1 MKTTF
6 LSNTRRNAGAI
17 ILLLAFSFIFK
28 AASAQDKSSDKS
40 LSPYFFVNSD
50 NPETDRLPL
59 KSTSAQVNI
68 AGVIADVTIKQ
79 VYKNEGKNT
88 LEAVYIFPA
97 STHAAVY
104 NMKMKVG
111 EREIIAVVQE
121 RQKARQQYEQA
132 KNEGKTASLL
142 EQQRPNVFQMNV
154 ANILPGDIIEVE
166 LSYTELLIPENGI
179 YEFVYPTVVGPR
191 YSNQTVENAPG
202 EGWVANP
209 YLKEGEVPN
218 YTFDIKATISA
229 GLPLH
234 DVRSPSHQI
243 DVKYTDTQSA
253 AITLKNSGKFE
264 GNRDFILQYRLKG
277 DRIESGLLLYPGK
290 DENFFLAMIQPPKA
304 VIPSQIPSREYIF
317 ILDVS
322 GSMYG
327 FPLDITKKLM
337 NELLLKLKPTDRF
350 NLVLF
355 AGASSVYQEHS
366 ITATPV
372 NIKNAINY
380 IGQQHGGGG
389 TELLPALKKA
399 MALQSDENFS
409 RSFVI
414 LTDGYVNVERE
425 AFEYIHKNLG
435 QANFFAFGIGTSV
448 NRYLIEGI
456 AHAGKGESFVAT
468 NQKEAEN
475 LAPRFIKY
483 VSMPVLTHIQM
494 NFDHFTTYD
503 VLPESCPDVFAERPV
518 IIIGKYKNK
527 PTGNIQ
533 ITGIS
538 GDKTFIKRLNLQDFN
553 PSALNAALKYLWA
566 RQKIQYL
573 DDYINADSYHE
584 QKDLSDEVT
593 ALGLKYNLLTKY
605 TSFIAVDS
613 DIRNEDGNITTV
625 KQPLPLPDGVSNL
638 AVGNT
643 SNGILTKRAYALPAT
658 AKGSVTGAE
667 YEMTVNEFA
676 KEDKATKDE
685 QVYYVVEKSPEF
697 PGGVK
702 ALENFMIKNLK
713 YPEELKESGIS
724 GMVIVSFIIDTDG
737 SIKDIKIIRGLDP
750 LLDQEAI
757 RVIKLLPKWK
767 PGIQNGKPVKTNYIL
782 PVRFTIS

>member
-6 LSNTRRNAGAI
+6 LRNTRRNAGAL
-17 ILLLAFSFIFK
+17 ILLLAFSSTFQAI
-28 AASAQDKSSDKS
+28 SAQEKSNDKS

-50 NPETDRLPL
+50 DPETDRLPL

-68 AGVIADVTIKQ
+68 AGVIADVTIRQ

-88 LEAVYIFPA
+88 LEAVYVFPA
-97 STHAAVY
+97 STRAAVH
-104 NMKMKVG
+104 NMKMKIG
-111 EREIIAVVQE
+111 EREIIAMVQE

-132 KNEGKTASLL
+132 KTEGKTVTLL

-154 ANILPGDIIEVE
+154 ANILPGDVIEVE
-166 LSYTELLIPENGI
+166 LSYTELLIPENGV

-191 YSNQTVENAPG
+191 YSNQTAENATD

-209 YLKEGEVPN
+209 YLKEDEAPN
-218 YTFDIKATISA
+218 YTFDMKASLSA

-243 DVKYTDTQSA
+243 DVKYSDAQMAS
-253 AITLKNSGKFE
+253 ITLKNKDKFE

-277 DRIESGLLLYPGK
+277 DRIESGILLFSGK

-304 VIPSQIPSREYIF
+304 VSNNQIPPREYIF

-355 AGASSVYQEHS
+355 AGASNVYKEHS
-366 ITATPV
+366 VTATSE

-399 MALQSDENFS
+399 MALQSNEDFS

-414 LTDGYVNVERE
+414 LTDGYVNVEKE
-425 AFEYIHKNLG
+425 AFDYIHKNLG

-468 NQKEAEN
+468 SQKEAEK

-483 VSMPVLTHIQM
+483 VSTPVLTHIQV

-503 VLPESCPDVFAERPV
+503 ILPESCPDVFADRPV
-518 IIIGKYKNK
+518 IIIGKYKTS

-533 ITGIS
+533 ITGTT
-538 GDKTFIKRLNLQDFN
+538 GEKTFTKKLNLQDFN
-553 PSALNAALKYLWA
+553 PSASNAALKYLWA

-584 QKDLSDEVT
+584 QKDLAGEVT
-593 ALGLKYNLLTKY
+593 KLGLKYNLLTKY

-613 DIRNEDGNITTV
+613 EIRNKDGNITTV
-625 KQPLPLPDGVSNL
+625 KQPLPLPNGVSNL
-638 AVGNT
+638 AVGNAV
-643 SNGILTKRAYALPAT
+643 NGMLTKQSPTPPAT
-658 AKGSVTGAE
+658 VKRTLAGAE
-667 YEMTVNEFA
+667 NETTVFKFA
-676 KEDKATKDE
+676 EEEKAATDE
-685 QVYYVVEKSPEF
+685 QVFYKVEKSPEF
-697 PGGVK
+697 PGGTE
-702 ALENFMIKNLK
+702 ALNNFIRKNLK

-724 GMVIVSFIIDTDG
+724 GMVIVSFTIDTDG
-737 SIKDIKIIRGLDP
+737 SIKDIKILRGLDP
-750 LLDQEAI
+750 LLNQEAI

-767 PGIQNGKPVKTNYIL
+767 PGMQNGKPVKSSYIL
-782 PVRFTIS
+782 PINFTTS

>member
-6 LSNTRRNAGAI
+6 LRNTRRNAGAI
-17 ILLLAFSFIFK
+17 ILLLAFSFTFQAIG
-28 AASAQDKSSDKS
+28 AQDKSNDKS

-59 KSTSAQVNI
+59 KSTSAEVNI
-68 AGVIADVTIKQ
+68 AGVIANVTIRQ

-88 LEAVYIFPA
+88 LEAVYVFPA
-97 STHAAVY
+97 STRAAVHD
-104 NMKMKVG
+104 MKMKIG

-132 KNEGKTASLL
+132 KSEGKTATLL

-154 ANILPGDIIEVE
+154 ANILPGDVIEVE
-166 LSYTELLIPENGI
+166 LSYTELLIPENGV

-191 YSNQTVENAPG
+191 YSNQTAESAPD

-209 YLKEGEVPN
+209 YLKEGEAPN
-218 YTFDIKATISA
+218 YAFNMKASISA

-243 DVKYTDTQSA
+243 DVKYSDAQTAS
-253 AITLKNSGKFE
+253 ITLKNTDKFE

-277 DRIESGLLLYPGK
+277 DRIESGILLYPGK
-290 DENFFLAMIQPPKA
+290 DENFFLAMIQPPKTISINE
-304 VIPSQIPSREYIF
+304 IPPREYIF

-355 AGASSVYQEHS
+355 AGASNVYKEHS
-366 ITATPV
+366 VTATSE

-399 MALQSDENFS
+399 MALQSNENFS

-414 LTDGYVNVERE
+414 LTDGYVNIEKE
-425 AFEYIHKNLG
+425 AFDYIHKNLG
-435 QANFFAFGIGTSV
+435 QANFFAFGIGSSV

-468 NQKEAEN
+468 SQIEAEK

-483 VSMPVLTHIQM
+483 VSTPVLTHIQV
-494 NFDHFTTYD
+494 NFNHFETYD
-503 VLPESCPDVFAERPV
+503 VLPESFPDVFAERPV
-518 IIIGKYKNK
+518 IVIGKYKNT

-533 ITGIS
+533 ITGIT
-538 GDKTFIKRLNLQDFN
+538 GEKTFTKNLNLQDFK
-553 PSALNAALKYLWA
+553 PSASNAALKYLWA

-573 DDYINADSYHE
+573 DDYINADSYHQ
-584 QKDLSDEVT
+584 QKDLAGEVT
-593 ALGLKYNLLTKY
+593 TLGLKYNLLTKY

-613 DIRNEDGNITTV
+613 EIRNKDGNITTV

-638 AVGNT
+638 AVGNAA
-643 SNGILTKRAYALPAT
+643 NGMLTKQSPTPPAT
-658 AKGSVTGAE
+658 VKRTLAGAE
-667 YEMTVNEFA
+667 NETIVFKFA
-676 KEDKATKDE
+676 EEDKVAADE
-685 QVYYVVEKSPEF
+685 QVFIKVEKSPEF
-697 PGGVK
+697 PGGTE
-702 ALENFMIKNLK
+702 ALNNFIRKNLR

-724 GMVIVSFIIDTDG
+724 GMVIVSFTIDADG
-737 SIKDIKIIRGLDP
+737 SIKDIKIVRGLDP
-750 LLDQEAI
+750 LLDREAI

-767 PGIQNGKPVKTNYIL
+767 PGMQNGKPVKTNYIL
-782 PVRFTIS
+782 PVKFTTS